1 MSNLSFSF
9 IFFLF
14 NLKLLHVSLKSDYN
28 LFSFFQSYLSY
39 FKQSTIASYKLALIN
54 NQMKAIKHDN
64 ATVEASPLRYYIICC
79 SVTQRHWRHYYV
91 NYYNH
96 YISQLIYQR
105 EALMLYDFLLIQ
117 KLEKLL

>member
-64 ATVEASPLRYYIICC
+64 VTFEASPLRY
-79 SVTQRHWRHYYV
+79 
-91 NYYNH
+91 
-96 YISQLIYQR
+96 
-105 EALMLYDFLLIQ
+105 
-117 KLEKLL
+117 